1 MMGLLALLLR
11 FIPFAGPIGI
21 LCGFVPRLL
30 HLKREKAVVIA
41 AQNAGIATDP
51 FPVANQI
58 EIDNHTIRVRMAAW
72 RLAAGVMT
80 AGTLF
85 CGAQWWANDGWKEDA
100 EKAAGLAK
108 IDAKAARHERDE
120 ITQSYVTLKTEFETL
135 KAQQSAASKTREGL
149 IAVRTKAKVKRA
161 VQDAKL
167 PVDTPIDAD
176 SWLRIES
183 AGGAA
188 GGVPAGPIQPAGGL
202 PTGAG

>member
-30 HLKREKAVVIA
+30 HLKREKAVIA
-41 AQNAGIATDP
+41 AATQAGIPTEP

-80 AGTLF
+80 ASTAF
-85 CGAQWWANDGWKEDA
+85 CGLQWWANDGWKEEA
-100 EKAAGLAK
+100 EHKAGLAL
-108 IDAKAARHERDE
+108 IDAKAARNERDT
-120 ITQSYVTLKTEFETL
+120 ISQSYTTLKTDYDRLVVLNSE
-135 KAQQSAASKTREGL
+135 ASKNREGL
-149 IAVRTKAKVKRA
+149 IVAKTKAKVKRA
-161 VQDAKL
+161 VSDAKI
-167 PVDTPIDAD
+167 VDAVVDAD

-183 AGGAA
+183 AGGTAS
-188 GGVPAGPIQPAGGL
+188 GVPASAVQPTGGL
-202 PTGAG
+202 PSGAG